1 MSPYF
6 SRAINRWRV
15 YNILRT
21 FVYGGSSC
29 QLVFSPYQVPQ
40 RASLS
45 HETLASFQVFSPG
58 RTQKSNMHCTKPCA
72 LGGSDGDTRQVQK
85 STASCRLLNNQ
96 FRQSQM
102 EQNLYTG
109 NVSQRMS
116 LHSIK
121 KAHFVNLGAS
131 SVTCQKRLIMLMF
144 VVFSL

>member
-1 MSPYF
+1 
-6 SRAINRWRV
+6 
-15 YNILRT
+15 
-21 FVYGGSSC
+21 
-29 QLVFSPYQVPQ
+29 
-40 RASLS
+40 
-45 HETLASFQVFSPG
+45 
-58 RTQKSNMHCTKPCA
+58 MHCTKPCA

-85 STASCRLLNNQ
+85 STASGRLLNNQ